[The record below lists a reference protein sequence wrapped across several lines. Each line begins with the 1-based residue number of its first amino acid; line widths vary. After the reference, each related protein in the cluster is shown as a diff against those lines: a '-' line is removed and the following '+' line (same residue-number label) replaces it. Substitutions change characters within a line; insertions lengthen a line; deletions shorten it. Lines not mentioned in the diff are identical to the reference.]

1 MLSQT
6 SYVIASFVNMVFSD
20 WNKILIHNL
29 YQMKWCNARQLR
41 TMTGKG
47 WTISSINRLLKK
59 FRDTGTVDRRQGN
72 GRPRSARTDEN
83 IDQVNDMVLSQENQH
98 RTHST
103 VRAQELTEAN
113 CATHIFPKKNNYA
126 FKKLVVVLFIMFFL
140 FSAVKELWKSV
151 KISPS

>member
-41 TMTGKG
+41 TKLTGKG

-113 CATHIFPKKNNYA
+113 CATHIFPKKKQLRFQKACCSFVYNV
-126 FKKLVVVLFIMFFL
+126 FPFFSSERIM
-140 FSAVKELWKSV
+140 
-151 KISPS
+151 KIG